1 MNCYIFFLIFILT
14 DASLDLP
21 SCWGLLTFHTDELI
35 FKHMNIYIYLA
46 SPVMA
51 ALRNDRQN
59 SSIKVGAVLVKAD
72 TAANANIPI
81 RK

>member
-1 MNCYIFFLIFILT
+1 
-14 DASLDLP
+14 
-21 SCWGLLTFHTDELI
+21 
-35 FKHMNIYIYLA
+35 
-46 SPVMA
+46 MA

-72 TAANANIPI
+72 TAANANIPV